1 MREYK
6 FRAWDNYHQEM
17 INWEQYKT
25 ELVSD
30 DFVNHGKGPLTIMQ
44 YTEMKDINGKE
55 VYEGD
60 ICKLTSKERYSN
72 HYFTV
77 DEDWETTYIVH
88 YDDYMY
94 LFKEI
99 KDEYEEILLW
109 AIDENSI
116 DVEVL
121 GKVYEYP
128 NLMKG
133 RQ

>member
-44 YTEMKDINGKE
+44 YTGVKDINGKE
-55 VYEGD
+55 IYEGD
-60 ICKLTSKERYSN
+60 IVIVGKGEWICKVYYSN
-72 HYFTV
+72 MRQAF
-77 DEDWETTYIVH
+77 
-88 YDDYMY
+88 M
-94 LFKEI
+94 L
-99 KDEYEEILLW
+99 KDLDIEYE
-109 AIDENSI
+109 NSLNFMSQFNAYKI
-116 DVEVL
+116 I
-121 GKVYEYP
+121 GNVYEYP